1 MDFNKIGLPKPK
13 NTRILSGALADLD
26 YYKLKVGCKLQ
37 NKSLS
42 TTGQTA
48 LYSYIGR
55 VWADDEKRLEFEAA
69 RLGITPEELFQ
80 RLAMEGAEE

>member
-1 MDFNKIGLPKPK
+1 LHKSEEGEAF
-13 NTRILSGALADLD
+13 ADLD
-26 YYKLKVGCKLQ
+26 YYKLKVGCKLT

-42 TTGQTA
+42 TAGQTA
-48 LYSYIGR
+48 LYAEIGR

-80 RLAMEGAEE
+80 RLAMEGVEE

>member
-1 MDFNKIGLPKPK
+1 MDFNKINLPKPK

-48 LYSYIGR
+48 LYNYIAIA
-55 VWADDEKRLEFEAA
+55 WADDQKRLEFEAA

-80 RLAMEGAEE
+80 RLAVEGVEE